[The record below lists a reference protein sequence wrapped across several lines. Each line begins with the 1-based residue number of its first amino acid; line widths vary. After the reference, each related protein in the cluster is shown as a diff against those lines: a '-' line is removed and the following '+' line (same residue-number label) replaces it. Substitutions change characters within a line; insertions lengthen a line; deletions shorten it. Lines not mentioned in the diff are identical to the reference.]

1 MTNFESMQKKVHLWL
16 AISNVSGGKS
26 LLIYCTKAKYV
37 FIILQKIKFTESIF
51 ASAVVVAVEVVY
63 VFVWM
68 YLLVF
73 VFVYY
78 YF

>member
-1 MTNFESMQKKVHLWL
+1 M
-16 AISNVSGGKS
+16 
-26 LLIYCTKAKYV
+26 YV

-51 ASAVVVAVEVVY
+51 ASAVVAYVV
-63 VFVWM
+63 VFVYGCISAM
-68 YLLVF
+68 LVF

>member
-1 MTNFESMQKKVHLWL
+1 MHEKKVHLWL

-26 LLIYCTKAKYV
+26 LLIYCTIAKYV

-51 ASAVVVAVEVVY
+51 ASAVVVYVL
-63 VFVWM
+63 VFVYGCISAM
-68 YLLVF
+68 LVF

>member
-1 MTNFESMQKKVHLWL
+1 MVGYFKCKRWKILVD
-16 AISNVSGGKS
+16 I
-26 LLIYCTKAKYV
+26 CTKAKYV

-51 ASAVVVAVEVVY
+51 ASAVVVYVL
-63 VFVWM
+63 VFVYGCISAM
-68 YLLVF
+68 LVF

>member
-1 MTNFESMQKKVHLWL
+1 MHEKKVHLWL

-51 ASAVVVAVEVVY
+51 ASAVVVYVL
-63 VFVWM
+63 VFVYGCISAM
-68 YLLVF
+68 LVF

>member
-1 MTNFESMQKKVHLWL
+1 MHEKKVHLWL

-51 ASAVVVAVEVVY
+51 ASAVVVYVVL
-63 VFVWM
+63 VFVYGCISAM
-68 YLLVF
+68 LVF

>member
-1 MTNFESMQKKVHLWL
+1 MHEKKVHLWL

-51 ASAVVVAVEVVY
+51 ASAVAVY
-63 VFVWM
+63 VVVFVYGCISAM
-68 YLLVF
+68 LVF

>member
-1 MTNFESMQKKVHLWL
+1 MHEKKVHLWL

-26 LLIYCTKAKYV
+26 LLIYCTTAKYV

-51 ASAVVVAVEVVY
+51 ASAVVAYVL
-63 VFVWM
+63 VFVYGCISAM
-68 YLLVF
+68 LVF

>member
-1 MTNFESMQKKVHLWL
+1 MHEKKVHLWL
-16 AISNVSGGKS
+16 AIPNVSGGKS

-51 ASAVVVAVEVVY
+51 ASAVVAYVL
-63 VFVWM
+63 VFVYGCISAM
-68 YLLVF
+68 LVF

>member
-1 MTNFESMQKKVHLWL
+1 MHEKKVHLWL

-51 ASAVVVAVEVVY
+51 ASAVVAYVL
-63 VFVWM
+63 VFVYGCISAM
-68 YLLVF
+68 LVF